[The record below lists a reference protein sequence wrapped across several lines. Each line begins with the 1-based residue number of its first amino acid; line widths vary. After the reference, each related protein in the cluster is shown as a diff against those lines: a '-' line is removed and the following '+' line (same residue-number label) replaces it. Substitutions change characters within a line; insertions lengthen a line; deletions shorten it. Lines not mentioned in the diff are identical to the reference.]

1 MVWKTSRH
9 YARLMQELEAYEN
22 EFPFDGTHALDF
34 AAARRSQQAK
44 YLFVFDFHPSLD
56 LRLTN

>member
-1 MVWKTSRH
+1 
-9 YARLMQELEAYEN
+9 MQELEAYEN